1 MNLYLLV
8 FVLIDSIKL
17 FSNLACLL
25 TISQMILSCPDPV
38 LSEKKSLDGIFN
50 LIDTNLKFG
59 TCTEFWKSKFD
70 QLVGCP
76 QWYSTATAIEVYSKL
91 VTGMITCFIPIIWP
105 FKKIGRHRKMGQA
118 LHFSEITGL
127 CWIKWHSETLENVP
141 YFWNLKAH
149 VYISMYGFFPFLYV
163 FLQ

>member
-91 VTGMITCFIPIIWP
+91 VTGMISCFIPIIWP

-118 LHFSEITGL
+118 LHSSEITGL
-127 CWIKWHSETLENVP
+127 CWMKWQRNTWKCAIFLEFKSTCI
-141 YFWNLKAH
+141 Y
-149 VYISMYGFFPFLYV
+149 
-163 FLQ
+163 